1 VAFDTAEDKNAF
13 MAVTA
18 ATSLAFFA
26 MVGFEDSVNM
36 AEETKDP
43 ARIFPKM
50 LLTGL
55 SIAGIVYILV
65 SIVAVAL
72 VPVGELEA
80 SDTPLVEVVKAGAP
94 GLPIDRI
101 LPFITM
107 FAVSNTALI
116 NMLMASRLIY
126 GMARQH
132 VLPPVLGRVHPHTR
146 CPWVAILF
154 TTAIAFGLIL
164 YVTAFANEKAISV
177 LGGTTSLLLLAVFAV
192 VNVAV
197 LVLRRDVR
205 ETGGHFRTPTVL
217 PVIGCLASLYLV
229 TPLSGRPSQ
238 QYVLAGVL
246 VAIGIVLFL
255 ITMVINRQLGVRAAG
270 ITDPTQLADAPD

>member
-1 VAFDTAEDKNAF
+1 
-13 MAVTA
+13 VTA

-43 ARIFPKM
+43 SRIFPRI
-50 LLTGL
+50 LLSGL
-55 SIAGIVYILV
+55 SIASVVYVFV

-72 VPVGELEA
+72 VPVNTLA
-80 SDTPLVEVVKAGAP
+80 DSDTPLVEVVKVAAP
-94 GLPIDRI
+94 GLPIEQI
-101 LPFITM
+101 LPFISM

-126 GMARQH
+126 GMARQR
-132 VLPPVLGRVHPHTR
+132 VLPSVLGAVHPRRHT
-146 CPWVAILF
+146 PWVAIVF
-154 TTAIAFGLIL
+154 TTAIAFALIT
-164 YVTAFANEKAISV
+164 YVTAFANSDAIAV

-205 ETGGHFRTPTVL
+205 QAGSHFKASTAL
-217 PVIGCLASLYLV
+217 PLIGFVASLYLV
-229 TPLSGRPSQ
+229 TPLSGRPVEH
-238 QYVLAGVL
+238 YVVAGALVVLGVL
-246 VAIGIVLFL
+246 LWEL
-255 ITMVINRQLGVRAAG
+255 TWLINRQLGIRAPG
-270 ITDPTQLADAPD
+270 ITDPMHLAEPPD